1 MQQQRPRGSR
11 GHPSGGPRPDM
22 PASVGA
28 DPTLESAHA
37 PRSPEAL
44 VITTVLD
51 FVSAR
56 EHSRGRG
63 RRRGPSRLPAKQ
75 GAGCGTRSQD
85 PEIMTSVEG
94 RRFTNGA
101 PGTPSVSVLGFSTR
115 GPVYKQ
121 PAYVFRNRSRCLC
134 WMRSPRRSDSSALQ
148 MCLRLRFPAM
158 FPPAA
163 AASLCFSLYSCQ
175 VLPDAFP
182 SAVWYLRVPD
192 GPPGPAVRGLTF
204 VHRRTPSLHP
214 QTWQSLRPFSSV
226 WILSTVFSVP
236 SAEARGC
243 APGPAAGDPQPQRS
257 RLHHKGHTAQTPL
270 ELSRSSVRPV
280 GTRADSPRCTS
291 RWPGPAPQ
299 SSSLGMRPP
308 DTSRVPLGDHDP
320 WGGWY
325 VLAIPPAGPSGAC
338 RVVSPEHRTG
348 APQLEACQ
356 RVRVCTHAGGPRT
369 SWLRIPPDL
378 V

>member
-11 GHPSGGPRPDM
+11 GHPSEGPRPDM
-22 PASVGA
+22 PVSVGA

-94 RRFTNGA
+94 SRFTNGA
-101 PGTPSVSVLGFSTR
+101 PSTPSVSVLGFSTR

-121 PAYVFRNRSRCLC
+121 PAYIFRNRSRRLC

-204 VHRRTPSLHP
+204 VRRRTPSLHP
-214 QTWQSLRPFSSV
+214 QMWQSLRPFSSV

-243 APGPAAGDPQPQRS
+243 APGPAAGAPPRSHGGQRETGPLPS
-257 RLHHKGHTAQTPL
+257 RLARPPHGHELHELGGPCGHPHQVSGTPWPMA
-270 ELSRSSVRPV
+270 SSHSGPRPP
-280 GTRADSPRCTS
+280 A
-291 RWPGPAPQ
+291 WP
-299 SSSLGMRPP
+299 SSSLSLRPQFGGHCG
-308 DTSRVPLGDHDP
+308 PLAYLFP
-320 WGGWY
+320 EP
-325 VLAIPPAGPSGAC
+325 AQEIPTCLERLQLPS
-338 RVVSPEHRTG
+338 
-348 APQLEACQ
+348 
-356 RVRVCTHAGGPRT
+356 CTVA
-369 SWLRIPPDL
+369 WC
-378 V
+378 